1 MTDSAGIVVLSFLM
15 FIGSL
20 AAGLVPLVCSFSESN
35 LDLVSTFGAGLLVGA
50 ALAVIIPE
58 GVNMLFSEKIR
69 ELKIATLPPGV
80 TVVGQ
85 DVEQRNP
92 NLHVYIG
99 ASLVFG
105 FIFMMLVDQ
114 LSSQRKADG
123 IALGAAA
130 TTAQKDVE
138 AIVFL
143 AIMLHKAPAAFGLV
157 TFLMHENLVRNTIRR
172 HLFVFSSAAP
182 MAALITFYGL
192 SQEGKATL
200 SSVNGT
206 AIAMLFSAG
215 TFLYVAAV
223 HVLPEIAYGGGSHSS
238 SRDSSRREKNGFTK
252 TELVCLVVGSVLPL
266 FLTMFHGH

>member
-1 MTDSAGIVVLSFLM
+1 MQF
-15 FIGSL
+15 F
-20 AAGLVPLVCSFSESN
+20 
-35 LDLVSTFGAGLLVGA
+35 
-50 ALAVIIPE
+50 
-58 GVNMLFSEKIR
+58 R

-114 LSSQRKADG
+114 LSSQRKDSEGSTKKTFTATVGLVVHAAADG